1 MLKKPTLG
9 KETNDAK
16 AERDAILNAEDPI
29 AVADAWKAAIAEAE
43 ETAWDPFRNLQSRKD

>member
-43 ETAWDPFRNLQSRKD
+43 ETAWDPFRNLQPRKD